1 LLADADIFVGDV
13 LMLLKLETAA
23 AGRSEMRA
31 SVLRAE
37 ERLRDVGSLGARQLP
52 VGQRVDRCLCAGAV
66 GKRAK
71 ELDSLA
77 WRQLKPTVP
86 AWETQASD
94 TARPVD
100 VEAHSVSAD
109 SPQLTPQ

>member
-1 LLADADIFVGDV
+1 
-13 LMLLKLETAA
+13 
-23 AGRSEMRA
+23 
-31 SVLRAE
+31 VLRAE

-52 VGQRVDRCLCAGAV
+52 VGQRVDRCLRAGAV

-100 VEAHSVSAD
+100 VEAHAVSAD
-109 SPQLTPQ
+109 SSQLTPQYLRTSAARRTGRCGGIKPSAYSL